1 MERVEGVVKKAL
13 VCGLAAAILMG
24 SVNVN
29 AAECET
35 TEQQQESECE
45 MIQQQESEYT
55 DVEETDAMQMQ
66 TEAEEIFAAA
76 AQNEKAADKVEA
88 FVQRFYKNILGRN
101 GSKEEMAGWVNNL
114 KSGREKGA
122 MVGVGFIQSPEFKN
136 KNLNDE
142 NYVKVLYKAFFGR
155 EADTSGLNAWVKVL
169 DDGLTRMQ
177 VYRGFAE
184 SDEFTKLCAEY
195 GIQRGNVLL
204 TASRDKNEGVTKFVS
219 RCYKLCLGR
228 KADESGLEGWCSQ
241 ILTGQNTA
249 KKAAYGFVFSDE
261 FKKKNLSDEEYVQ
274 VMYKLFLDR
283 EADGGGIN
291 AWVKILKEGKS
302 RLHVFEGF
310 ADSPEFQKL
319 CHQYGMNSG
328 SGAPVINTK
337 EAYRNQLIDIYYNPA
352 NYYYTDNYSSVTENT
367 FRIAD
372 ATGDGIEDLIVDFT
386 ATCMAAMYTR
396 IYSCNENGIYSVDTT
411 GQNPI
416 LYTGG
421 VLEVPASHNHTM
433 GFEVW
438 PTYILQLKNGKFEEI
453 AGYHC
458 RENLVEGGF
467 PFYADKDGDG
477 VVYYFNTADNMY
489 NEDNPI
495 DYKEFKSKYD
505 SVMKGHEEI
514 NVKPQNLTWSNIQA
528 IR

>member
-1 MERVEGVVKKAL
+1 MERVEGVMKKAL
-13 VCGLAAAILMG
+13 VCGLTAAILIG

-29 AAECET
+29 AAECKT
-35 TEQQQESECE
+35 TGQQESECE
-45 MIQQQESEYT
+45 MIQQKESEYT
-55 DVEETDAMQMQ
+55 DVEETDAIQMQ

-155 EADTSGLNAWVKVL
+155 EADPSGLNAWVKVL

-337 EAYRNQLIDIYYNPA
+337 EAYRNQLIDIYNNPWKYYEELGNYEVTYN
-352 NYYYTDNYSSVTENT
+352 E

-372 ATGDGIEDLIVDFT
+372 VTGDGIEDLAVDFVDT
-386 ATCMAAMYTR
+386 YTAAMYSR

-411 GQNPI
+411 GVGTI
-416 LYTGG
+416 FYTGG
-421 VLEVPASHNHTM
+421 VMEEPASHNHTM

-467 PFYADKDGDG
+467 PYYADKDGDG
-477 VVYYFNTADNMY
+477 IVYYFNTADNMY